1 MRILHA
7 EGLAHQVID
16 EVQGGAVHET
26 QRNGVHQHGGAIA
39 FEGGVVIGAGGIEFE
54 FVLKARAATAVDG
67 DAQGRLVGRRNL
79 KNAFCGGRCYC
90 KGGVRHRWNLGTV
103 RQKVNGEWEQGA
115 MTRLQAYA
123 CDASH
128 SRGRLVSEPPA
139 PPRSE
144 FARDRDRIIHSAA
157 FRRLKHKTQVFVYHE
172 GDHYRTRL
180 THSIEVAQIARSISR
195 AIGLDEDL
203 TEALALA
210 HDLGH
215 TPFGHAGERE
225 LDALMKDHGGF
236 DHNAQALRIVTRL
249 ERRYAA
255 FDGLNLTWE
264 SLEGLVKH
272 NGPLTD
278 AEGHALG
285 HYRDTGLPSAIIEYA
300 EVHDLGLSQHAS
312 AEAQVAA
319 ISDDIAYNAHDIDDG
334 LRAKLFKIID
344 LGDIP
349 LVGEAL
355 GQVLKAYPDL
365 DHNRT
370 VHETVR
376 RVISAMV
383 GDVLVTAKKNAKRL
397 APHSAEEVRRAGEPL
412 VTLSAQMKENN
423 RVLQRFL
430 TTSMYRHARV
440 LEIMERAQRVIRDL
454 FNAYMNDEKLLPKDW
469 REDAPISDQSRYA
482 RQVCDFLAGM
492 TDRFA
497 LDQHKR
503 LFDLDPLF
511 R

>member
-1 MRILHA
+1 MIRLH
-7 EGLAHQVID
+7 
-16 EVQGGAVHET
+16 
-26 QRNGVHQHGGAIA
+26 
-39 FEGGVVIGAGGIEFE
+39 
-54 FVLKARAATAVDG
+54 
-67 DAQGRLVGRRNL
+67 
-79 KNAFCGGRCYC
+79 
-90 KGGVRHRWNLGTV
+90 
-103 RQKVNGEWEQGA
+103 
-115 MTRLQAYA
+115 AYA
-123 CDASH
+123 CESAK
-128 SRGRLVSEPPA
+128 SRGRLVPELPA

-144 FARDRDRIIHSAA
+144 FARDRDRVVHSAA

-172 GDHYRTRL
+172 GDHFRTRL

-195 AIGLDEDL
+195 ALGLDDDL

-225 LDALMKDHGGF
+225 LDALMKAHGGF
-236 DHNAQALRIVTRL
+236 DHNAQTLRIVTRL
-249 ERRYAA
+249 ERRYAG

-264 SLEGLVKH
+264 TLEGLVKH
-272 NGPLTD
+272 NGPLID
-278 AEGHALG
+278 GEGHALG
-285 HYRDTGLPSAIIEYA
+285 HYRETGLPAAIIEYA
-300 EVHDLGLSQHAS
+300 EVHDLGLAQHAS

-319 ISDDIAYNAHDIDDG
+319 ISDDIAYNSHDIDDG
-334 LRAKLFKIID
+334 LRARLFKIID

-376 RVISAMV
+376 RVIAGMV
-383 GDVLVTAKKNAKRL
+383 ADVLANAKKNLKRIN
-397 APHSAEEVRRAGEPL
+397 PQSADDIRNAGEPL
-412 VTLSAQMKENN
+412 VVFSPQMKENN
-423 RVLQRFL
+423 RVLQQFL
-430 TTSMYRHARV
+430 SSSMYRHERV

-454 FNAYMNDEKLLPKDW
+454 FNVYMNDETLLPKDW

-492 TDRFA
+492 TDRYA